1 MDKLK
6 NLEDKIKKN
15 YKIVQ
20 NYLNGNPWAEWFLD
34 SLADLQ
40 TNFADYLI
48 EVLKTKEYG
57 KEDVT
62 KSNIYQWHI
71 KWWKYKYID
80 NEVLEHIISN
90 EVLWKKISIK
100 SMLDEWIKKLE
111 ELFDTQKSLKEAF
124 KSWKLQSF
132 QLNTVILPPEDS
144 QTPIETWSGKFDKK
158 ELNQNKLLLFISTL
172 RELEIYIDDLIIYFG
187 EVDNNMMR
195 ENTYYAIFIP
205 RVNKTVFLNT
215 WYWEATF
222 ICEWEVSIKNMT
234 TLWKEKLENALWA
247 IKINFSENN
256 IIWWKNEIK
265 IALLW
270 ESRKWKKVSVLKKIS
285 GLNELKNFY
294 AKHKNDTFT
303 DSEGKKISIW
313 ELIFNWYKYYKH
325 KHNYENV
332 NNNPSYNIRLPSDPL
347 SHFKIT
353 WIEFLKGL
361 WIEKIEKLEDL
372 KAFYTDHKNDT
383 FIDSDGETST
393 VEKLF
398 SNYDYYIENYKRI
411 FFLFDIRIPWYPQ
424 GTFNKTWRE
433 IQQEITDNNIEII
446 SLEDLKSFISNGN
459 LNKSFIDSNEKP
471 STIKKLFSNS
481 KYYKDNYKL
490 INPDNG
496 FNFTLPSHPNRYYG
510 KAKGWTWNDFLWEI
524 WIYNVKISLEEL
536 QNLVAKNQ
544 DLSFTD
550 SKNKKSTLKKL
561 FSSIEYYKHNYIN
574 ANNALDI
581 LLPGNPMAYYNKTW
595 DELKKFLWLL

>member
-1 MDKLK
+1 MDKLE

-100 SMLDEWIKKLE
+100 SILDEWIKKLE
-111 ELFDTQKSLKEAF
+111 ERFDTQKSFEEAL
-124 KSWKLQSF
+124 KSWKLQSI

-144 QTPIETWSGKFDKK
+144 QTPIETWSGGWFDKK
-158 ELNQNKLLLFISTL
+158 ELSQNKLLLFISTL

-222 ICEWEVSIKNMT
+222 VCEWKVSIKNMT
-234 TLWKEKLENALWA
+234 TIWKEKLQNALWA

-270 ESRKWKKVSVLKKIS
+270 ESWKWKKVSVLKK
-285 GLNELKNFY
+285 L
-294 AKHKNDTFT
+294 AD
-303 DSEGKKISIW
+303 
-313 ELIFNWYKYYKH
+313 
-325 KHNYENV
+325 
-332 NNNPSYNIRLPSDPL
+332 
-347 SHFKIT
+347 
-353 WIEFLKGL
+353 
-361 WIEKIEKLEDL
+361 
-372 KAFYTDHKNDT
+372 
-383 FIDSDGETST
+383 
-393 VEKLF
+393 
-398 SNYDYYIENYKRI
+398 
-411 FFLFDIRIPWYPQ
+411 
-424 GTFNKTWRE
+424 
-433 IQQEITDNNIEII
+433 
-446 SLEDLKSFISNGN
+446 
-459 LNKSFIDSNEKP
+459 
-471 STIKKLFSNS
+471 
-481 KYYKDNYKL
+481 
-490 INPDNG
+490 
-496 FNFTLPSHPNRYYG
+496 
-510 KAKGWTWNDFLWEI
+510 
-524 WIYNVKISLEEL
+524 
-536 QNLVAKNQ
+536 
-544 DLSFTD
+544 
-550 SKNKKSTLKKL
+550 
-561 FSSIEYYKHNYIN
+561 
-574 ANNALDI
+574 
-581 LLPGNPMAYYNKTW
+581 
-595 DELKKFLWLL
+595 